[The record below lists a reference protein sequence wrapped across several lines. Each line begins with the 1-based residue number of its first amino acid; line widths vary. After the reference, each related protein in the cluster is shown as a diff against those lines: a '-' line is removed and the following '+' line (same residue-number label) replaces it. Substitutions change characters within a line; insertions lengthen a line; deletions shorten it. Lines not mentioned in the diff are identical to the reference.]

1 MFRFPSFSLTS
12 GQPSTGGG
20 ALETVSSARA
30 VVNDDGAIP
39 IDSEQG
45 IMFTLN
51 PTGGLI
57 WAGFSEKLTASAISQ
72 RLTQQFGVPE
82 TQAGQDVE
90 EFVDILE
97 KNKLV
102 RRGGNGK

>member
-1 MFRFPSFSLTS
+1 MRFPFISFAS
-12 GQPSTGGG
+12 GESPKGD
-20 ALETVSSARA
+20 ALETAVTARA
-30 VVNDDGAIP
+30 VVNDDGAIL
-39 IDSEQG
+39 IDAEQG
-45 IMFTLN
+45 IMFSLN

-57 WAGFSEKLTASAISQ
+57 WAGLSEKLTTAAISQ
-72 RLTQQFGVPE
+72 RLSQQFGVPE

-90 EFVDILE
+90 EFIDILE